1 MGLFGLTTRA
11 VEEELTADDLTA
23 GSVMTTVSVGK
34 EEAMA
39 IPAFAACVDTISG
52 TIASL
57 PIKLYSDDGTETH
70 EVVNDRRVQLLN
82 GDTGDTLTAPE
93 MIKAVVEDYFCS
105 NIGGNIFV
113 NRIRNE
119 VESLHYV
126 ESGAVQPLIGSSFDP
141 IFKQAGFSVQGREY
155 FPWQFVRILHSTRDG
170 RFGRSLID
178 ANRDALSVAYMT
190 MLYERSLVARDGNK
204 RGYLQSSKKLGTGAL
219 KSLREAWRRF
229 FGRAEESMIILN
241 DGVTFQEASSTSTEM
256 QLNEN
261 KQTNSDDIYAMFKM
275 PPSII
280 RGGGTD
286 NASKND
292 RDNYIRYCIIP
303 LLADFKAALNRTLL
317 LEEEKPSHFFDFD
330 LSELAKA
337 DMKERWEAWAIA
349 KKNGFVKPDEVR
361 RRENLP
367 PLGLDYISLGLQDV
381 LLDPVAKKII
391 IPNMG
396 KAIDLNNLPTD
407 ASNQPP
413 ILGGGEI
420 NASNL
425 TE

>member
-1 MGLFGLTTRA
+1 MGIFGLTTRA
-11 VEEELTADDLTA
+11 VEEELTAEDLTA
-23 GSVMTTVSVGK
+23 GSVINTVSVGK

-57 PIKLYSDDGTETH
+57 PIKLFSDDGVETH
-70 EVVNDRRVQLLN
+70 EVLNDKRVRLLN

-93 MIKAVVEDYFCS
+93 MIKAVVEDYYCS
-105 NIGGNIFV
+105 SVGGNIYV
-113 NRIRNE
+113 NRVRNE
-119 VESLHYV
+119 VKSLHYV
-126 ESGAVQPLIGSSFDP
+126 ECGSVQPLIGSNYDP
-141 IFKQAGFSVQGREY
+141 IFKQSGFLVQGREY
-155 FPWQFVRILHSTRDG
+155 FPWDFVRILHSTRDG
-170 RFGRSLID
+170 RFGRSVID
-178 ANRDALSVAYMT
+178 ANREALSVAYMT

-204 RGYLQSSKKLGTGAL
+204 RGYLQSAKKLGTSAL

-241 DGVTFQEASSTSTEM
+241 DGVTFQEASATSTEM

-261 KQTNSDDIYAMFKM
+261 KQTNSEDIYAMFKM

-292 RDNYIRYCIIP
+292 RDNYARYCIIP

-317 LEEEKPSHFFDFD
+317 LEGEKDNRFFDFD
-330 LSELAKA
+330 LSELTKA
-337 DMKERWEAWAIA
+337 DMKDRWEAWAIA

-381 LLDPVAKKII
+381 LFDPVARKII

-396 KAIDLNNLPTD
+396 KVIDLDNLPTGENG
-407 ASNQPP
+407 NQKPFE
-413 ILGGGEI
+413 GGEQDE
-420 NASNL
+420 SN
-425 TE
+425 TEE